1 MGVGRPPGRMDAAA
15 YVLQT
20 FSLSEQEMLQNFLN
34 KAVDALNCYVENG
47 LETAMNRFNQADPG

>member
-1 MGVGRPPGRMDAAA
+1 MDAAA